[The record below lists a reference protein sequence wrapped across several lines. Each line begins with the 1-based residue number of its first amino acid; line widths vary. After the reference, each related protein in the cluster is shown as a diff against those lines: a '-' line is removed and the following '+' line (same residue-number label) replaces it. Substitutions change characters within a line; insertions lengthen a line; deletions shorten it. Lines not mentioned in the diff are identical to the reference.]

1 MATSLVKWMIAAL
14 IFSFAQ
20 NNGVYSSNNH
30 PFYVSV
36 TEINHNAK
44 DKTLEISCKIF
55 TNDFETTLEKAFKTK
70 VDLRSIKDKNEND
83 KKINDYII
91 SHLKINVDGKPVQ
104 VQFVGSEI
112 KEEGTW
118 SYFQIN
124 NIPAV
129 KRIDIRNS
137 ILYES
142 FESEIN
148 IMHV

>member
-1 MATSLVKWMIAAL
+1 MATSLVKWMIIP
-14 IFSFAQ
+14 IFISLFQSRGIERPA
-20 NNGVYSSNNH
+20 NH

-104 VQFVGSEI
+104 VQFVG
-112 KEEGTW
+112 
-118 SYFQIN
+118 
-124 NIPAV
+124 
-129 KRIDIRNS
+129 
-137 ILYES
+137 
-142 FESEIN
+142 
-148 IMHV
+148 